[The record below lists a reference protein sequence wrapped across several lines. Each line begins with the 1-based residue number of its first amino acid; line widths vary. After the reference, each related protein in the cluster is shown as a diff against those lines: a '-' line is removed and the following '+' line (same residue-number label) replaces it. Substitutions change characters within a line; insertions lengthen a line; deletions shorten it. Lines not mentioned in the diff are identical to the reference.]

1 MLAQRQVQP
10 EVMDQRGLPLRDHA
24 RALTGLARLNAWSRS
39 AELVWGPIA
48 ELAERRGLSRLSLL
62 DVGCGGGDV
71 PLACHH
77 LAKSRGVGLDLT
89 VLDRSATAL
98 AHASARAA
106 AAQVPLR
113 CVEADISAVDLP
125 GPFDVVT
132 CSLLLH
138 HLPRP
143 VAGELLAKMA
153 AAARF
158 LVVVQDLRRCAPGYA
173 AAWLASRVVTRSKVV
188 HHDGPVSV
196 RAAFS
201 ADEAREMARD
211 AGLNDVEVTTRFP
224 WRWVLVWERPQ
235 AQG

>member
-1 MLAQRQVQP
+1 
-10 EVMDQRGLPLRDHA
+10 
-24 RALTGLARLNAWSRS
+24 
-39 AELVWGPIA
+39 
-48 ELAERRGLSRLSLL
+48 L

-77 LAKSRGVGLDLT
+77 LARSRGVELDLT
-89 VLDRSATAL
+89 VLDQSATAL

-106 AAQVPLR
+106 AAQVALR
-113 CVEADISAVDLP
+113 CVEADVSAAELR

-143 VAGELLAKMA
+143 VAGKLLAKMA
-153 AAARF
+153 AAARL
-158 LVVVQDLRRCAPGYA
+158 LVVVQDLRRCVPGYA
-173 AAWLASRVVTRSKVV
+173 AAWLASRLVTRSKVV

-196 RAAFS
+196 RAAFTP
-201 ADEAREMARD
+201 AEAREMARD
-211 AGLNDVEVTTRFP
+211 AGLNDVEVTTKFP